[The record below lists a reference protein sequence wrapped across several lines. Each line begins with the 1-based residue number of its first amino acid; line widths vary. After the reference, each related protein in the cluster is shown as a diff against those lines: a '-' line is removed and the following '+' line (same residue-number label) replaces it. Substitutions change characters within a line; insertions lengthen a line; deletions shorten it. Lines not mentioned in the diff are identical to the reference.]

1 VAGDVVAELRQLT
14 RGPEEDEAEE
24 DDGEPPDVPPAASPG

>member
-14 RGPEEDEAEE
+14 RGPEDGADEDGDAAP
-24 DDGEPPDVPPAASPG
+24 DAPPSSSG